1 MHMPQTPPPPVSTRP
16 SGNSVAV
23 EWYCR
28 TRLALDNV
36 VQAPVAGSQR
46 SAAGAAWSRS
56 TRVETAAL
64 VSPPVART
72 DPSARTVELN
82 WRRRVL
88 RDPLVVTDGT
98 DPVLVSRMTE
108 VLVGTL
114 VRPSSLRLP
123 PPVTRVL
130 PMS

>member
-1 MHMPQTPPPPVSTRP
+1 MQVSQTPPPPVSTRP
-16 SGNSVAV
+16 SGSSVAV

-28 TRLALDNV
+28 IRLALAKV
-36 VQAPVAGSQR
+36 VQALVAGSQS
-46 SAAGAAWSRS
+46 SAAVAAWSRS
-56 TRVETAAL
+56 TRGETAAL

-72 DPSARTVELN
+72 DPSARMVESD

-88 RDPLVVTDGT
+88 SEPVVVIDGT
-98 DPVLVSRMTE
+98 DPVFVLRMTE

-130 PMS
+130 PT

>member
-1 MHMPQTPPPPVSTRP
+1 
-16 SGNSVAV
+16 VAV

-28 TRLALDNV
+28 MRLALASV
-36 VQAPVAGSQR
+36 VQAPVTGSHR
-46 SAAGAAWSRS
+46 SAAVAAWSRS
-56 TRVETAAL
+56 TRPETAAL

-72 DPSARTVELN
+72 DPSARIVALD

-88 RDPLVVTDGT
+88 SEPLPVIDGT
-98 DPVLVSRMTE
+98 DPVVVSRITD

-123 PPVTRVL
+123 PPVIRVL
-130 PMS
+130 PMSKLAKLP